1 MAVRVDGDERKA
13 EIQRRG
19 RLHDSQTALSPLR
32 VYRMHR
38 FVTGD
43 GDRDLRA
50 PPPAAIAW
58 GWTVCLDQSPSIT
71 PAFRLNMAKVGDDS
85 TGGRPSNLA

>member
-50 PPPAAIAW
+50 PPRR
-58 GWTVCLDQSPSIT
+58 SPGAGPCALT
-71 PAFRLNMAKVGDDS
+71 KARA
-85 TGGRPSNLA
+85 